1 MNTRRQFFG
10 NLFKGIVVA
19 GAAPSVIVSRF
30 GDRQLWKPS
39 RQVVTL
45 EITTS
50 PIVAHPRKLE
60 TEWTIESEQYLHSY
74 YGIDAEEYMN
84 NLIKRTKKV
93 PYNNYASYTHIPES
107 IAKQPIDPNAD
118 YSEIGNVARDLVKK
132 VFAELKDNKN

>member
-74 YGIDAEEYMN
+74 YGIDA
-84 NLIKRTKKV
+84 
-93 PYNNYASYTHIPES
+93 
-107 IAKQPIDPNAD
+107 D
-118 YSEIGNVARDLVKK
+118 
-132 VFAELKDNKN
+132 AELVRILNREIQNEIDHDIVNRIRNMV